1 MADLSLRERLQPS
14 LLDRLVD
21 DERLLTV
28 FDVTT
33 AAHELQRLGIAAS
46 DFLQILGTQGLRPAD
61 PEHPGPRH
69 AVEGDALA
77 WSCVAPSGRVS
88 LAQLKAFTL
97 KPPGAP
103 QGVALQSF
111 CTIEA
116 RNVLNRGVETTERR
130 LLSMRRLREYVCRDL
145 VTLLNAISLDTND
158 DLTRYP
164 HVRESVVNFGMHS
177 LAGTSVVAV
186 DTVKTALAIE
196 EAIRRFEP
204 RLRKVRVTPE
214 VARDRADGHA
224 LSFKIDAELW
234 GQPAVQHL
242 VLRTRI
248 DTDSGNVSV
257 SEAGA
262 GG

>member
-21 DERLLTV
+21 DERLLTL
-28 FDVTT
+28 FEVTV
-33 AAHELQRLGIAAS
+33 AVRELQRLQIAER
-46 DFLQILGTQGLRPAD
+46 DFSQVLTAQGLRAAD
-61 PEHPGPRH
+61 PEHSGPRRNP
-69 AVEGDALA
+69 ESDSLC
-77 WSCVAPSGRVS
+77 WSRFAPSGQVS
-88 LAQLKAFTL
+88 LAQLKSFVL

-103 QGVALQSF
+103 QGVMLQSF

-116 RNVLNRGVETTERR
+116 RNVLNESIESAERR
-130 LLSMRRLREYVCRDL
+130 NLSMRRMREYVCRDL
-145 VTLLNAISLDTND
+145 VALLNAISLDTTD
-158 DLTRYP
+158 DLTRYSE
-164 HVRESVVNFGMHS
+164 VQSSVLNFGMPS
-177 LAGTSVVAV
+177 LAGTAVVSV
-186 DTVKTALAIE
+186 DPLETATLIEQAIN
-196 EAIRRFEP
+196 RFEP

-214 VARDRADGHA
+214 PARDRADGHA

-234 GQPAVQHL
+234 GQPIPQHL

-257 SEAGA
+257 AEAGA